1 MFNISSECY
10 QFSKITTKRYKGFA
24 IKAEMTKKIYYYA
37 SSIDLQKNNNFDA
50 KIDLAIT
57 EDDVVNFI

>member
-1 MFNISSECY
+1 
-10 QFSKITTKRYKGFA
+10 
-24 IKAEMTKKIYYYA
+24 MTKKIYYYA